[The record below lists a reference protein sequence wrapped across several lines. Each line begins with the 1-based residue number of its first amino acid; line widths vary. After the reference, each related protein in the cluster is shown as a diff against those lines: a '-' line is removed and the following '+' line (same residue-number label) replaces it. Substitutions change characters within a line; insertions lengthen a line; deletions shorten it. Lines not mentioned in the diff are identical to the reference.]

1 MMEEAQLSR
10 IGGRNGPIHERAVQL
25 CTHPRAVIEVLE
37 PFTSCAGLFN
47 GRSYTMEL
55 LAVAAAE
62 DVMGEDMLRAF
73 RIALDKIRN
82 YRSLSVIFERFYKKD
97 EVPQKLKDSRPL
109 LLDPSN
115 PWNNLISPDRVQFFE
130 SLARFAEETLGTRN
144 MPEVQQPQILLQSK
158 GLHVESLHLIV
169 HVLALW
175 LITHKPQ
182 PASVQACLEKAVD
195 AVMYGQER
203 SWSPSSDPWE
213 SRDAIAVIPLL
224 DGCGT
229 CACAGFD
236 VETNPHRTVEH
247 ILSLASIWP

>member
-1 MMEEAQLSR
+1 
-10 IGGRNGPIHERAVQL
+10 
-25 CTHPRAVIEVLE
+25 
-37 PFTSCAGLFN
+37 
-47 GRSYTMEL
+47 
-55 LAVAAAE
+55 
-62 DVMGEDMLRAF
+62 
-73 RIALDKIRN
+73 
-82 YRSLSVIFERFYKKD
+82 
-97 EVPQKLKDSRPL
+97 
-109 LLDPSN
+109 
-115 PWNNLISPDRVQFFE
+115 
-130 SLARFAEETLGTRN
+130 